1 MPRKWGKADY
11 DDDYDDYEED
21 YDYEEEEEVAPA
33 AVQPAHTS
41 VASAGE
47 IEKYQTSTFQAD
59 VILGWRRGACE
70 HHGHTSVLHSL
81 MSFLVPTAK
90 LHSPY
95 CILGK
100 LWNTCKDVDFVQNGA
115 IEDSRRVEDCRTQNF
130 VR

>member
-47 IEKYQTSTFQAD
+47 RWIN
-59 VILGWRRGACE
+59 
-70 HHGHTSVLHSL
+70 
-81 MSFLVPTAK
+81 AK
-90 LHSPY
+90 LPLS
-95 CILGK
+95 K
-100 LWNTCKDVDFVQNGA
+100 LM
-115 IEDSRRVEDCRTQNF
+115 
-130 VR
+130 